1 MSSRPPPATS
11 SAAGQD
17 VTGSANADR
26 FNTGQ
31 LTDLT
36 GTIIVSGGG
45 ADTLGITTSGTDI
58 SGINAGAVTGASIL
72 SIDNIAAVSMTA
84 AQYAGFATINAL
96 GTNTLTLTTAIAG
109 GTINPGIETFVVAAG
124 TNAVTTMTE
133 GQTVDARALIDGQVL
148 TLAGSHNVTVQLSLG
163 DLTSTSSGGVRVE
176 GGDGS
181 NVITTGS
188 GNDVIIGGDGDD
200 TINAG
205 LGINQIIFGDTLV
218 SGTAGS
224 VRGAQDSIGR
234 DTIKA
239 FVPNTDK
246 LVIDETI
253 FGNTGNGTSGAGGP
267 LAANQFHTQ
276 AGTGAITNAAFDV
289 DGNGAFIFDSTGKT
303 LYFVQAGAAFTSG
316 TTTISGLETAQL
328 AVAIAIFDMGTAPAL
343 TATDFLIV
351 A

>member
-1 MSSRPPPATS
+1 
-11 SAAGQD
+11 
-17 VTGSANADR
+17 
-26 FNTGQ
+26 
-31 LTDLT
+31 
-36 GTIIVSGGG
+36 
-45 ADTLGITTSGTDI
+45 
-58 SGINAGAVTGASIL
+58 
-72 SIDNIAAVSMTA
+72 
-84 AQYAGFATINAL
+84 
-96 GTNTLTLTTAIAG
+96 
-109 GTINPGIETFVVAAG
+109 
-124 TNAVTTMTE
+124 
-133 GQTVDARALIDGQVL
+133 
-148 TLAGSHNVTVQLSLG
+148 VQLSLG

-253 FGNTGNGTSGAGGP
+253 FGNMGNGTSGAGGP

-328 AVAIAIFDMGTAPAL
+328 AVTIAIFDMGTAPAL